1 MESLGIQRVEA
12 LNYYVK
18 NLERFR
24 RFFTERLGF
33 AEIGRSTKEMDA
45 QGGQMSAV
53 FQAGGVTIVA
63 SQPMTETCR
72 AARWFRKHPEGVGT
86 INFAVADIQQT
97 WDLLA
102 QRGGT
107 FIQSAPQ
114 RFETQDGGVIRM
126 FSVTTP
132 FGDTTFRFLERTD
145 TELLFPGMER
155 YASPKGG
162 SNPYGFSHIDHI
174 TSNFQTMQPM
184 LLWMEHVMG
193 FRRYWDVEFHT
204 SDVSAQEDHGSGLKS
219 VVMYDDASMVKFAN
233 NEPAPPNFVA
243 SQINLFGDDHRGDGV
258 QHVAL
263 VVGDILSTVR
273 SLRQQGVEFMPT
285 PGTYYDLLPERL
297 VKLGVNQIDEDID
310 ELRELEILVDGD
322 RDHSYLLQIFL
333 KEQAGLFGD
342 KDAGPF
348 FIEIIQRKG
357 DEGFG
362 AGNFR
367 ALFESIERE
376 QQGSGRL

>member
-24 RFFTERLGF
+24 RFFTDRLGF
-33 AEIGRSTKEMDA
+33 AEVGRSSKAMDD

-53 FQAGGVTIVA
+53 FQAGNVTIVA
-63 SQPMTETCR
+63 SQPLTDTCR

-86 INFAVADIQQT
+86 INFAVHDIDRVWNT
-97 WDLLA
+97 LA
-102 QRGGT
+102 KRGAT
-107 FIQSAPQ
+107 FIQSSVQA
-114 RFETQDGGVIRM
+114 FEVDGGTIRM
-126 FSVTTP
+126 FSITTP
-132 FGDTTFRFLERTD
+132 FGDTTFRFTERKGTD
-145 TELLFPGMER
+145 LLFPGMER
-155 YASPKGG
+155 FETPAGG
-162 SNPYGFSHIDHI
+162 HNPYGFSHIDHI

-204 SDVSAQEDHGSGLKS
+204 ADIAEQINHGSGLKS
-219 VVMYDDASMVKFAN
+219 VVMWDDDSKTKFAN
-233 NEPAPPNFVA
+233 NEPAPPNFTA

-263 VVGDILSTVR
+263 VVEDILSTVK
-273 SLRQQGVEFMPT
+273 SLRAQGVEFMPT
-285 PGTYYDLLPERL
+285 PGSYYDLLPERL
-297 VKLGVNQIDEDID
+297 VKLGVNQIDENID

-342 KDAGPF
+342 KEAGPF

-376 QQGSGRL
+376 QQASGRQ

>member
-33 AEIGRSTKEMDA
+33 SEIGRSSKEMDA

-53 FQAGGVTIVA
+53 FQAGEVTIVA

-86 INFAVADIQQT
+86 INFAVSDIGKT

-107 FIQSAPQ
+107 FIQPRVQ
-114 RFETQDGGVIRM
+114 RFDTPDGGQISM
-126 FSVTTP
+126 FSITTP
-132 FGDTTFRFLERTD
+132 FGDTTFRFLERHDTD
-145 TELLFPGMER
+145 LLFPGMQR
-155 YASPKGG
+155 FDSPKGG
-162 SNPYGFSHIDHI
+162 ANPYGFSHIDHI

-204 SDVSAQEDHGSGLKS
+204 SDVSEQEQGSGLKS
-219 VVMYDDASMVKFAN
+219 VVMFDDHSKVKFAN

-258 QHVAL
+258 QHIAL
-263 VVGDILSTVR
+263 VVTDIISTVR
-273 SLRQQGVEFMPT
+273 NLRQQGVEFMPT

-297 VKLGVNQIDEDID
+297 VKLGVNEIDEDI
-310 ELRELEILVDGD
+310 EVLRELEILVDGD
-322 RDHSYLLQIFL
+322 QDHSYLLQIFL

-348 FIEIIQRKG
+348 FVEIIQRKG

>member
-1 MESLGIQRVEA
+1 MESLGLVRVEA

-24 RFFTERLGF
+24 RFFVERLGF
-33 AEIGRSTKEMDA
+33 AEIGRSSSQMEAD
-45 QGGQMSAV
+45 GGQMSAV
-53 FQAGGVTIVA
+53 FQAGDCTIVA
-63 SQPMTETCR
+63 SQPLTDTCR

-86 INFAVADIQQT
+86 INFTVKDIERT
-97 WDLLA
+97 RALLA
-102 QRGGT
+102 KRGGT
-107 FIQSAPQ
+107 FIQEAIQTWNTP
-114 RFETQDGGVIRM
+114 DGGTIRM
-126 FSVTTP
+126 FSITTP
-132 FGDTTFRFLERTD
+132 FGDVTFRFTQREN
-145 TELLFPGMER
+145 TELLFPGMELFDT
-155 YASPKGG
+155 PVGG
-162 SNPYGFSHIDHI
+162 GNPYNFSHIDHI

-184 LLWMEHVMG
+184 LLWLEHVMG
-193 FRRYWDVEFHT
+193 FRRYWDVAFHT
-204 SDVSAQEDHGSGLKS
+204 TDISETVTHGSGLKS
-219 VVMYDDASMVKFAN
+219 VVMFEDESGTKFAN
-233 NEPAPPNFVA
+233 NEPAPPNFKA

-263 VVGDILSTVR
+263 VVDDIISTVR
-273 SLRQQGVEFMPT
+273 SLRGAGVDFMPT
-285 PGTYYDLLPERL
+285 PGAYYDALPERL
-297 VKLGVNQIDEDID
+297 EQLGVNEIDEDI
-310 ELRELEILVDGD
+310 EVLRGLEILVDGD
-322 RDHSYLLQIFL
+322 KDRSYLLQIFL

-376 QQGSGRL
+376 QQSEGRI

>member
-53 FQAGGVTIVA
+53 FQAGEVTIVA

-86 INFAVADIQQT
+86 INFAVTDIEQAWQR
-97 WDLLA
+97 LA
-102 QRGGT
+102 ERGAT

-114 RFETQDGGVIRM
+114 SFETADGGTIRM

-132 FGDTTFRFLERTD
+132 FGDTTFRFLERKG

-155 YASPKGG
+155 YETPKGG

-204 SDVSAQEDHGSGLKS
+204 SDVSEQHDHGSGLKS
-219 VVMYDDASMVKFAN
+219 VVMFDDHSKIKFAN

-263 VVGDILSTVR
+263 VVDDIIETVK
-273 SLRQQGVEFMPT
+273 SLRHQGVEFMPT
-285 PGTYYDLLPERL
+285 PGSYYDLLPERL
-297 VKLGVNQIDEDID
+297 VKLGVNAIDEDIAV
-310 ELRELEILVDGD
+310 LRELEILVDGD

-342 KDAGPF
+342 KEAGPF

>member
-1 MESLGIQRVEA
+1 MESLGIERVEA

-33 AEIGRSTKEMDA
+33 AEIGRSNKEMDA

-53 FQAGGVTIVA
+53 FQAGDVTIVA

-86 INFAVADIQQT
+86 INFHVADIDHAFQT
-97 WDLLA
+97 LA
-102 QRGGT
+102 KRGGT
-107 FIQSAPQ
+107 FIQSAVQSWDTP
-114 RFETQDGGVIRM
+114 DGGKISM

-132 FGDTTFRFLERTD
+132 FGDTTFRFLHRENTA
-145 TELLFPGMER
+145 LLFPGMER
-155 YASPKGG
+155 YDMPKGG
-162 SNPYGFSHIDHI
+162 DNPYGFSHIDHI

-204 SDVSAQEDHGSGLKS
+204 SDVSEQVEHGSGLKS
-219 VVMYDDASMVKFAN
+219 VVMFDEASKIKFAN

-263 VVGDILSTVR
+263 VVDDIIDTVR
-273 SLRQQGVEFMPT
+273 NLRQQGVEFMPT
-285 PGTYYDLLPERL
+285 PGSYYDLLPERL
-297 VKLGVNQIDEDID
+297 VKLGVNAIDEDI
-310 ELRELEILVDGD
+310 EVLRDLEILVDGD

-342 KDAGPF
+342 KEAGPF

-376 QQGSGRL
+376 QTSSGRL